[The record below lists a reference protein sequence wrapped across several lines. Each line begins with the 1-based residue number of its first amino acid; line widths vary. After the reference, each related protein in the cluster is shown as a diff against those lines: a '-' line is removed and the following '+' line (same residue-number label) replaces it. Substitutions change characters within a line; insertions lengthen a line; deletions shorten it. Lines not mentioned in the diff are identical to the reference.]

1 LTRTERPTQSKL
13 GPSSGTTRHLLP
25 QGEGEKQ
32 VRSPLS
38 RGGRHATQ
46 GAGSTEVF
54 NWPIRVYWED
64 TDAGGVVYHG
74 AYVRFFE
81 RARTEYLRSL
91 GAEQSVLL
99 RDRGI
104 VFAIVGM
111 DLRFDAA
118 ARLDDQLE
126 ASCELV
132 ERRGVSLK
140 FIQVLRRVDD
150 NVRIARAS
158 VRAACL
164 DAASFK
170 PRAIPEDVFVRRNNF
185 PAGVSG

>member
-1 LTRTERPTQSKL
+1 MIS
-13 GPSSGTTRHLLP
+13 GIDGIDDAPSGSLLAE
-25 QGEGEKQ
+25 GEGAKP
-32 VRSPLS
+32 VCSPPA
-38 RGGRHATQ
+38 RGGHDTAQ
-46 GAGSTEVF
+46 GARATEVY

-91 GAEQSVLL
+91 GVEQSALQ

-104 VFAIVGM
+104 LFAIVGM

-118 ARLDDQLE
+118 ARLDDQLA

-132 ERRGVSLK
+132 GRRAVSLV
-140 FIQVLRRVDD
+140 FNQDLHRVDD
-150 NVRIARAS
+150 NVRIARAT

-164 DAASFK
+164 DAVSFK
-170 PRAIPEDVFVRRNNF
+170 PRAIPDDLLV
-185 PAGVSG
+185 A